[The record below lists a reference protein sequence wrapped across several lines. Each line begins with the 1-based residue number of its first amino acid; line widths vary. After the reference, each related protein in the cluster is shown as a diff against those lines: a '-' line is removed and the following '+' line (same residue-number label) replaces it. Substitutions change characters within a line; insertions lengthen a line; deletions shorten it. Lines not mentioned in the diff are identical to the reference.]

1 MFADA
6 CRAPVFWLYKAQT
19 LSAKVDVMRFPVI
32 LKKCISCLT
41 LAGFTLLLAGCGADS
56 TTSTTAPKTTTKKKT
71 VEQTSSTTGPGKEEA
86 EPKGRDVPD
95 AAPADDKPPEEKP
108 NDDKKGE

>member
-1 MFADA
+1 
-6 CRAPVFWLYKAQT
+6 
-19 LSAKVDVMRFPVI
+19 MRFPVI

-56 TTSTTAPKTTTKKKT
+56 MTAPAPAKTTPTKQKKPAN
-71 VEQTSSTTGPGKEEA
+71 QAGSTTGPGKEEA

>member
-19 LSAKVDVMRFPVI
+19 LSAKVDVMRLRVI
-32 LKKCISCLT
+32 LKKCVSCLT
-41 LAGFTLLLAGCGADS
+41 LAGFTLILAGCGADS
-56 TTSTTAPKTTTKKKT
+56 TTAPAPVKATTKPKKSAN
-71 VEQTSSTTGPGKEEA
+71 QAGSSTGPGKEEA

-95 AAPADDKPPEEKP
+95 AAPADDKSPEEK
-108 NDDKKGE
+108 KAE